1 MTVRKGIPR
10 LEKHRKEPDFGTK
23 CPEAAGKRANAGTRR
38 YCRGPRKA
46 AWLCGERRSSGAS
59 EFCRLRRNERYAAC
73 DDEAG
78 NLFGENGNGKQNG
91 GNA

>member
-1 MTVRKGIPR
+1 M
-10 LEKHRKEPDFGTK
+10 D
-23 CPEAAGKRANAGTRR
+23 
-38 YCRGPRKA
+38 
-46 AWLCGERRSSGAS
+46 